1 MDENNTPPGA
11 DGRYPQIVKAVRE
24 TPWAIMPGK
33 LAEMLAM
40 ISERH
45 AGRQFTQE
53 EIQARIGGGPA
64 RRDMQMA
71 GSVAIIP
78 VYGVISGRADMF
90 TAMSGGTSVQRLQDT
105 FGDAIADDD
114 VSAIVLDIDSPG
126 GSTDLIPEIAATI
139 RGARGKKRIVA
150 VANTRAASAAY
161 WIGAQA
167 DELVVTPSGDVGSIG
182 VFAAHSDLS
191 GAQEKMGI
199 KTTLI
204 HAGAFKVEGN
214 PYEPLSDEARAAIQ
228 AVVDE
233 YYGMFVKD
241 VAKGRRVA
249 VGTVREDFG
258 QGRMLTALNAV
269 KAGMADR
276 VETLEATVQRLARGK
291 NVPMPEPP
299 PEPDLLDDDPEAA
312 TSGLSFADES
322 AAARGVTL
330 KLVGRARS
338 LARVTGVKR
347 EQLASLEA
355 SHREVADEIAGLLT
369 EQQHEPTQHELDG
382 SAEAEFAWLE
392 QLTL

>member
-1 MDENNTPPGA
+1 MDENEPLAGE
-11 DGRYPQIVKAVRE
+11 DGRYPNVVRAVRE

-45 AGRQFTQE
+45 AGRRFTQE

-64 RRDMQMA
+64 RRDLQMV
-71 GSVAIIP
+71 GSVAVIP

-90 TAMSGGTSVQRLQDT
+90 TSMSGGTSVQRLQST
-105 FGDAIADDD
+105 FRDAVGDED

-126 GSTDLIPEIAATI
+126 GSTDLIPELAATI
-139 RGARGKKRIVA
+139 RGARGKKPIVA
-150 VANTRAASAAY
+150 VSNTRAASAAY
-161 WIGAQA
+161 WIGSQA

-191 GAQEKMGI
+191 GAQEKMGV

-204 HAGAFKVEGN
+204 HAGEYKTEGN
-214 PYEPLSDEARAAIQ
+214 PYEPLSEEARASIQ
-228 AVVDE
+228 ATVDE
-233 YYGMFVKD
+233 YYNMFVRD
-241 VAKGRRVA
+241 VARGRRVA
-249 VGTVREDFG
+249 VGTVREEFG
-258 QGRMLTALNAV
+258 QGRMVTAVNAV

-276 VETLEATVQRLARGK
+276 VDTLEATVQRLARGK
-291 NVPMPEPP
+291 QVAMPP
-299 PEPDLLDDDPEAA
+299 PQEPDLLDDPEAA
-312 TSGLSFADES
+312 ASGLSFADES
-322 AAARGVTL
+322 AAARGAAL

-347 EQLASLEA
+347 EQLASLETA
-355 SHREVADEIAGLLT
+355 HREVADEIAALLN
-369 EQQHEPTQHELDG
+369 EQQQESTEQHELDG

-392 QLTL
+392 QLAI